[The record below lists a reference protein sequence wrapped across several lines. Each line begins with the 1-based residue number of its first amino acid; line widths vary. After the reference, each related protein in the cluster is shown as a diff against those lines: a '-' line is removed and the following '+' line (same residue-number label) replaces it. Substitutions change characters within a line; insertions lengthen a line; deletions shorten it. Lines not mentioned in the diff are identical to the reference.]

1 MLRLIFVLVPLILC
15 IFCVVDAISSRDDE
29 IRNLPKILW
38 IVLILVF
45 PFVGSIAWLAAG
57 RPMPVRPSPLSRE
70 FPEYDRPGRDAI
82 ADPEADAAFL
92 RKVRERAE
100 EQRLKAAQDK
110 AAQDKAAQQKAQEHA
125 QQEADRAT
133 EDPTG
138 DDA

>member
-1 MLRLIFVLVPLILC
+1 MIRLIFVLVPLILC
-15 IFCVVDAISSRDDE
+15 IFCVVDAITSRDDE

-57 RPMPVRPSPLSRE
+57 RPRYAQPSRLATE

-82 ADPEADAAFL
+82 SDPVADAEFL

-100 EQRLKAAQDK
+100 EQRLKAAH
-110 AAQDKAAQQKAQEHA
+110 QKAEQA
-125 QQEADRAT
+125 RLEAERERAKK
-133 EDPTG
+133 DLPT
-138 DDA
+138 DEA

>member
-1 MLRLIFVLVPLILC
+1 MIRLIFVLVPLILC

-29 IRNLPKILW
+29 IRNLPKIIW

-45 PFVGSIAWLAAG
+45 PFVGSIAWLAVG

-82 ADPEADAAFL
+82 TDPEADAAFL

-100 EQRLKAAQDK
+100 AQRQKAAEQK
-110 AAQDKAAQQKAQEHA
+110 AAEEKAEQARR
-125 QQEADRAT
+125 EAERAKKDLPP
-133 EDPTG
+133 E
-138 DDA
+138 A